1 MIARSQRKM
10 FKNHNIGNVSFL
22 INSGWKF
29 GGFSGFFLEYQSLLI
44 CDRIFW
50 KKLNISKN
58 NWVISV

>member
-29 GGFSGFFLEYQSLLI
+29 GGFSGFF
-44 CDRIFW
+44 FG
-50 KKLNISKN
+50 ISKFAYM
-58 NWVISV
+58 WSYLLKKIKYIKK